1 MLDLAEEECPGHGP
15 IQPLVAGAVSVGFCV
30 GPPHACLDARVQ
42 QFGWA
47 HAAFRSAMLNAWC
60 SKVSADLCVRKGFS
74 GVAPFWILRDLSTVS
89 WSFGWWSLERVST
102 AEGSG

>member
-1 MLDLAEEECPGHGP
+1 MLDLAKEECPGHGP

-47 HAAFRSAMLNAWC
+47 HAAF
-60 SKVSADLCVRKGFS
+60 
-74 GVAPFWILRDLSTVS
+74 
-89 WSFGWWSLERVST
+89 
-102 AEGSG
+102 